1 MISSIVDSA
10 VSMIIEVEKTDECAQ
25 VANSLAVV
33 LMPSLLLT
41 PYEVDS
47 SAAGFR
53 LADSDWIM

>member
-25 VANSLAVV
+25 VANSLAAV
-33 LMPSLLLT
+33 LMLLT

-47 SAAGFR
+47 S
-53 LADSDWIM
+53 